1 MKFAL
6 ASYGTRGDIEPSAAV
21 GLELLRRGH
30 EVRMAVPPEL
40 VSFVESVGL
49 AAVPYGPKVQEFL
62 DEEFLRNMWTDFF
75 RNPIRQVL
83 KVWDPL
89 IKYWRD
95 VSTTL
100 KSLAD
105 GADLLATGLNFEQAA
120 ANVAEH
126 YDIPLAALH
135 HFPMRANG
143 RLMPSVPAPL
153 VRSTMTTI
161 EWLFWRS
168 TKDVDNAQRGELGL
182 PKAMHRS
189 QRRIAERRSLEV
201 QAYDDIFF
209 PGLAAEWARW
219 GDRRPFVGALTMEL
233 PTEADDD
240 VAAWI
245 ASGTPPICFGS
256 GSIALESAA
265 DTVNMIGAACA
276 QLGERALICFGGTDF
291 SDVPHFDHVK
301 AVGVVNYATIF
312 PACRV
317 IVHHGGSGT
326 TAASL
331 RAGIPTLA
339 LWSSAD
345 QPYWAAAIKRL
356 KLGTARRFSATSQE
370 TLFADLRQILA
381 PEYATRTREFA
392 ARMSTPAA
400 SIERTAD
407 LLEAAARRKG
417 IE

>member
-1 MKFAL
+1 MRFAL

-89 IKYWRD
+89 IKYWGD

-105 GADLLATGLNFEQAA
+105 GADLLSTGLNFEQAA

-143 RLMPSVPAPL
+143 RLMPSMPAPL

-182 PKAMHRS
+182 PKATHRS
-189 QRRIAERRSLEV
+189 QRRIAERRSLEI

-265 DTVNMIGAACA
+265 DTVTMIGAACA
-276 QLGERALICFGGTDF
+276 RLGERALICFGGTDF

-312 PACRV
+312 PRCRV

-356 KLGTARRFSATSQE
+356 KLGTARRFSATTQE

-407 LLEAAARRKG
+407 LLEAAALRKG

>member
-21 GLELLRRGH
+21 GLELVRRGH
-30 EVRMAVPPEL
+30 EVQMAVPPEL
-40 VSFVESVGL
+40 VGFVESVGL

-75 RNPIRQVL
+75 RNPIRQIP

-89 IKYWRD
+89 IKYWGD
-95 VSTTL
+95 VGTTL

-105 GADLLATGLNFEQAA
+105 GADLLSTGLNFEQAA

-126 YDIPLAALH
+126 YDIPLASLH

-143 RLMPSVPAPL
+143 RLVPRVPAPL
-153 VRSTMTTI
+153 MRSTMTVI
-161 EWLFWRS
+161 EWVFWRS
-168 TKDVDNAQRGELGL
+168 TKEVDNAQRGELGL
-182 PKAMHRS
+182 PKAAHRS
-189 QRRIAERRSLEV
+189 QRRMAERRSLEI
-201 QAYDDIFF
+201 QAYDEIFF

-219 GDRRPFVGALTMEL
+219 GDRRPFVGTLTMQL
-233 PTEADDD
+233 PTDADDD

-265 DTVNMIGAACA
+265 DTVNMVGAACA
-276 QLGERALICFGGTDF
+276 RLGERALICFGGTDF
-291 SDVPHFDHVK
+291 SDVPRFDHVK
-301 AVGVVNYATIF
+301 TVGVVNYATIF
-312 PACRV
+312 PACRA

-345 QPYWAAAIKRL
+345 QPYWAGAIKRL

-392 ARMSTPAA
+392 ARMTTPAA

-407 LLEAAARRKG
+407 LLEATARRKG
-417 IE
+417 LE

>member
-30 EVRMAVPPEL
+30 DVRLAVPPEL
-40 VSFVESVGL
+40 VGFVESAGL

-75 RNPIRQVL
+75 RNPIRQIP

-89 IKYWRD
+89 IKYWGD

-105 GADLLATGLNFEQAA
+105 GADLLSTGLNFEQAA
-120 ANVAEH
+120 ANVAEY
-126 YDIPLAALH
+126 YDIPLASLH

-143 RLMPSVPAPL
+143 RLVPSVPAPL
-153 VRSTMTTI
+153 MRSTMTVI
-161 EWLFWRS
+161 EWLFWQS
-168 TKDVDNAQRGELGL
+168 TKEADNAQRGALGL
-182 PKAMHRS
+182 PKATHRS
-189 QRRIAERRSLEV
+189 QRRIADRRSLEI
-201 QAYDDIFF
+201 QAYDQIFF

-219 GDRRPFVGALTMEL
+219 GDRRPFVGALTMQL
-233 PTEADDD
+233 PTDADDD
-240 VAAWI
+240 VASWI

-256 GSIALESAA
+256 GSIALESAS
-265 DTVNMIGAACA
+265 DTVNMIAAACA
-276 QLGERALICFGGTDF
+276 RLGERALICFGGTEF
-291 SDVPHFDHVK
+291 SDVPHFDHIKV
-301 AVGVVNYATIF
+301 VGPVNYATTF
-312 PACRV
+312 PLCRA

-345 QPYWAAAIKRL
+345 QPYWAASIKRL
-356 KLGTARRFSATSQE
+356 KLGTSRRFSATSRE
-370 TLFADLRQILA
+370 TLVADLRQILA
-381 PEYATRTREFA
+381 PDYATRTREFA
-392 ARMSTPAA
+392 ARTTKPAA

-407 LLEAAARRKG
+407 LLEDAARRKALG
-417 IE
+417 

>member
-89 IKYWRD
+89 IKYWGH
-95 VSTTL
+95 VGATL

-105 GADLLATGLNFEQAA
+105 GADLLSTGLNFEQAA

-143 RLMPSVPAPL
+143 RLMPSMPAPL

-161 EWLFWRS
+161 EWLFWRA

-182 PKAMHRS
+182 PKATHRS
-189 QRRIAERRSLEV
+189 QRRIAERRSLEI

-356 KLGTARRFSATSQE
+356 KLGTARRFSATSRE

-381 PEYATRTREFA
+381 PEFATRTREFA